1 MKIYAYCFCKTNNR
15 NKAQPIFLMGG
26 DLRMRYAHKNK
37 TNKVFVLGLKSP
49 QSFCTDFAIFLC
61 VCIFKVPAPGPWKSC
76 LHLCPTSLGVLWFT
90 WLCWGC
96 FYPSQK
102 PIFFA
107 TYCELAFGLCM
118 GITFPWNLSAS
129 FLSLPATHSSLF
141 FLKMGC
147 HKLLFPEWGTV
158 PAHG

>member
-61 VCIFKVPAPGPWKSC
+61 VCIFKAPGNPAFTYAPLLLVSFGSRDFVEAVSTLLKS
-76 LHLCPTSLGVLWFT
+76 P
-90 WLCWGC
+90 
-96 FYPSQK
+96 Y
-102 PIFFA
+102 
-107 TYCELAFGLCM
+107 
-118 GITFPWNLSAS
+118 
-129 FLSLPATHSSLF
+129 SLPPIVS
-141 FLKMGC
+141 
-147 HKLLFPEWGTV
+147 
-158 PAHG
+158 